1 MPETAASLALPP
13 GSTIGI
19 LGCGQLGRM
28 LAMAAARLG
37 LRTHV
42 YCDTTGPAF
51 DVATETTQAA
61 FDDAEALAAFARSVD
76 AVTYEFENV
85 RVETARNLARSVP
98 VRPSPT
104 ALEVAQDRLVEKEFL
119 ARLGI
124 PVAPF
129 VGVDAA
135 QALPAALDRIGGPA
149 ILKARRLGYD
159 GKGQASLVPGGDAAA
174 AWAAVGRVPSVLERR
189 VAFNCEL
196 SALIVRGIDGKTA
209 AYDCPVNAHEHGILR
224 RSVVPSGLP
233 EADLAEA
240 RAIAARI
247 AVALDYVGVLAVEMF
262 QLGPDAPASARL
274 MVNEIAP
281 RVHNSGHWTI
291 EACAVSQFENH
302 VRAVAGWPLGSTRR
316 HSDAE
321 MVNLIGE
328 EADRWLESGRGARRL
343 PPPLRQAPRAPR
355 AQDGPRH
362 AAQLRTGPRNVGD
375 RSVSSRCLRR
385 RYRPCLVASCRH
397 PPLPLPGTS
406 SCG

>member
-1 MPETAASLALPP
+1 MPDASLGLPLPP

-28 LAMAAARLG
+28 LALAAARLG
-37 LRTHV
+37 LKTHV

-51 DVATETTQAA
+51 DVATAATRAA
-61 FDDAEALAAFARSVD
+61 FDDAEALARFAHSVD
-76 AVTYEFENV
+76 VVTYEFENV
-85 RVETARNLARSVP
+85 RVETARIIAGSVP

-104 ALEVAQDRLVEKEFL
+104 ALEVAQDRLVEKEFIGGL
-119 ARLGI
+119 SI

-129 VGVDAA
+129 VAVDGPE
-135 QALPAALDRIGGPA
+135 ALRAALQHLGGPA

-159 GKGQASLVPGGDAAA
+159 GKGQAGWAPGGDAAA
-174 AWAAVGRVPSVLERR
+174 AWAEVGGVPSVLERR
-189 VAFNCEL
+189 VTFHCEV
-196 SALIVRGIDGKTA
+196 SALIVRGLDGSTA
-209 AYDCPVNAHEHGILR
+209 VYDCPMNVHEGGILR

-240 RAIAARI
+240 RAIAGRI
-247 AVALDYVGVLAVEMF
+247 AEALDYVGVLAVEMF
-262 QLGPDAPASARL
+262 HLGPDAPASARL

-302 VRAVAGWPLGSTRR
+302 IRAVAGWPLGTTAR

-328 EADRWLESGRGARRL
+328 DADSWLKLAAEPGACLHLYGKHHARPGRKMGHVTRL
-343 PPPLRQAPRAPR
+343 APRS
-355 AQDGPRH
+355 G
-362 AAQLRTGPRNVGD
+362 
-375 RSVSSRCLRR
+375 
-385 RYRPCLVASCRH
+385 
-397 PPLPLPGTS
+397 
-406 SCG
+406 